1 MSKSG
6 TKIEIGTGGR
16 PIIMSGIPAFARTT
30 FGIEFDQIGIGT
42 LIEQAEDELALAAEV
57 AVLDDSIEQ
66 EEDD

>member
-6 TKIEIGTGGR
+6 TKIEIATGGAA
-16 PIIMSGIPAFARTT
+16 ITMSGIPALARTT

-42 LIEQAEDELALAAEV
+42 LIEQAEDELALAAE
-57 AVLDDSIEQ
+57 AAAFEGSREP